1 MNKLQKYIRKR
12 QRIKATKKLAKM
24 KLAENQQQWDEVVRK
39 GEQDKRMER
48 D

>member
-1 MNKLQKYIRKR
+1 MNKLQKYISKRK
-12 QRIKATKKLAKM
+12 RIKATKKLAQK